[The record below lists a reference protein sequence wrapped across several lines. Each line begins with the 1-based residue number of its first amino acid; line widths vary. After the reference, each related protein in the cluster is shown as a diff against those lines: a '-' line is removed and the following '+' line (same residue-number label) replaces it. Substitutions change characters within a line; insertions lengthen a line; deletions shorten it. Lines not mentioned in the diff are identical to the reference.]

1 MFDYVDIV
9 FMDGDGNLL
18 PWLRKCEKV
27 TKISTVI
34 IFLASDSVQNVQDD

>member
-27 TKISTVI
+27 TTILTVNI
-34 IFLASDSVQNVQDD
+34 GVASNSVQNVQDD

>member
-9 FMDGDGNLL
+9 FIDGDGNLL

-27 TKISTVI
+27 YLISKWLSI
-34 IFLASDSVQNVQDD
+34 ASDPIQNVQDD

>member
-9 FMDGDGNLL
+9 FIDGDGNLL

-27 TKISTVI
+27 RLGLSYDI
-34 IFLASDSVQNVQDD
+34 ASNPLQDVQDD

>member
-9 FMDGDGNLL
+9 FIDGDGNLL

-27 TKISTVI
+27 IPMSQYVFIAKNPI
-34 IFLASDSVQNVQDD
+34 QNVQDD